1 MCKKLLV
8 ATFYMWCPLGF
19 LPCLL
24 AIASL
29 KPWRPWIIHPLVI
42 GGVHRECGSMIAAQA
57 GERMQIQW
65 QLPYNDDS
73 ELADDH
79 QGFYIQVRQ
88 FPVTLDW
95 NYTVLQQAH
104 SPSMDDR
111 DDILLFCTEL
121 SIIAMYDRGWSCEA
135 YFLALFVNCAMSVMW
150 FSPSCGDSGH
160 LVDGIDGIVSAIEH
174 STFGIWNWVSH
185 FWVWMCWERRRLS
198 F

>member
-1 MCKKLLV
+1 MASV
-8 ATFYMWCPLGF
+8 NYPSFGDRRRAPRMRVNDRRSGGWEDANTMTITIQWWFRVGWWSSGF
-19 LPCLL
+19 LHPGAPISRNLG
-24 AIASL
+24 L
-29 KPWRPWIIHPLVI
+29 KLY
-42 GGVHRECGSMIAAQA
+42 S
-57 GERMQIQW
+57 
-65 QLPYNDDS
+65 
-73 ELADDH
+73 
-79 QGFYIQVRQ
+79 
-88 FPVTLDW
+88 
-95 NYTVLQQAH
+95 LQQAH

-111 DDILLFCTEL
+111 DDSLLFCTEL